1 MIELKTIKTL
11 TKWQRKIKKSK
22 ENESKW
28 NWYYPCWKKFQKP
41 DMRDK
46 NVNHKKLRQKSK
58 EKKIKNQK

>member
-28 NWYYPCWKKFQKP
+28 NWYYPCWKKIQKP

-46 NVNHKKLRQKSK
+46 IVNHNKLRQKSK